1 LIKQGLTPALV
12 SAAEQMAKLSEP
24 KTAGTFQA
32 PEFQPPAPDSQ
43 QEGAVEAKPH
53 YPPSCPLLK
62 TALQPTATQSRNIV
76 LQTAAS

>member
-24 KTAGTFQA
+24 KTAGTFQVR
-32 PEFQPPAPDSQ
+32 EFQLPAPDLQ
-43 QEGAVEAKPH
+43 QGGAVEAKPH

-62 TALQPTATQSRNIV
+62 TAQQSTKTQSRNIV
-76 LQTAAS
+76 L